1 MLNSV
6 PGHSDSTDC
15 FGAIVAN
22 EEDMEEVP
30 SGSSLA
36 NPPTSNLMSLSIG
49 LLGSLDSWTCL
60 IEASGLGESGSVD
73 SRSVC

>member
-1 MLNSV
+1 M
-6 PGHSDSTDC
+6 PGHLDSTDC

-36 NPPTSNLMSLSIG
+36 NPPTSNLMPLSIG
-49 LLGSLDSWTCL
+49 LLGSVTRFLDLSH
-60 IEASGLGESGSVD
+60 
-73 SRSVC
+73 